1 LVEIANF
8 AAVPSMF
15 NISALDVLM
24 FYFAA
29 KQSISLY
36 SKNALRLLKETEA
49 NVAMISE
56 SVGYSD
62 TQYFYRIFKKEKGV
76 TAIEYRKQYIE

>member
-1 LVEIANF
+1 VSKKRGRGITKYIK
-8 AAVPSMF
+8 
-15 NISALDVLM
+15 NIRL
-24 FYFAA
+24 
-29 KQSISLY
+29 
-36 SKNALRLLKETEA
+36 KNALRLLKETEA

>member
-1 LVEIANF
+1 MSKKRGRGITKYIK
-8 AAVPSMF
+8 
-15 NISALDVLM
+15 NIRL
-24 FYFAA
+24 
-29 KQSISLY
+29 
-36 SKNALRLLKETEA
+36 KNALRLLKETEA